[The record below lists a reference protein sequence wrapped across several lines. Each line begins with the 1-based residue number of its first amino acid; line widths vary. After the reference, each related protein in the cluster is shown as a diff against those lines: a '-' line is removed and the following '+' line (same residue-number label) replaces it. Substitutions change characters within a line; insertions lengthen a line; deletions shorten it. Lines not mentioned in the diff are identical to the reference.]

1 MPTKINCLELFAGCG
16 GLGYGFH
23 KEEFTMVC
31 ANELEAVIATS
42 YQRNFAGTTVIAGDI
57 TKPEIKK
64 QIYECF
70 NEEVECDVILGG
82 PPCVA
87 YSMSGHR
94 NSRDPRGQLFNDYV
108 TVVKELK
115 PKVFIMENVKGILTI
130 MHDKPTLTKAE
141 QKLADKYYKL
151 EADKIKYAELKKNL
165 VFNNSKAESE
175 VKAAAEPDPKAA
187 AESEAKAAA
196 EPESKAKTKT
206 KTKAKTK
213 KTKAKASDVSPPL
226 VEDAKPAAQE
236 SEEYKKN
243 EANIK
248 ENKKNIKNMASE
260 LGKFRMKVTDIIK
273 DKFKDIG
280 YTVKMELLK
289 ASNFG
294 VPQNRERVIFI
305 GVRNDIEKDIKYP
318 EATHNAD
325 GSDGKK
331 KHQTVKEAID
341 DLKDS
346 PENKETHQ
354 IYTKHSEAFTEKIK
368 NTKLGESV
376 NKKYTEAFFRCS
388 PDKPS
393 NTVKEN
399 HGGVFVHYEK
409 NRVMTPRELA
419 RLQSFPDDYRFNGT
433 KSSVLVQLGNAVPF
447 GLSHAIAKEIKKI
460 FI

>member
-1 MPTKINCLELFAGCG
+1 MATKINCLELFAGCG
-16 GLGYGFH
+16 GLGHGFH
-23 KEEFTMVC
+23 KEGFTMVC
-31 ANELEAVIATS
+31 ANELEAVIAGS
-42 YQRNFAGTTVIAGDI
+42 YELNFADTTVIPGDI

-64 QIYECF
+64 QIYDCF

-108 TVVKELK
+108 AVVNELK

-130 MHDKPTLTKAE
+130 MHDKPNLTKAE
-141 QKLADKYYKL
+141 KKLADKYYKL

-165 VFNNSKAESE
+165 VFHNSKAESE
-175 VKAAAEPDPKAA
+175 AAAEPDPKAA
-187 AESEAKAAA
+187 AEP
-196 EPESKAKTKT
+196 EPKT
-206 KTKAKTK
+206 
-213 KTKAKASDVSPPL
+213 SDVSPPPP
-226 VEDAKPAAQE
+226 VEEAKPAAQE

-248 ENKKNIKNMASE
+248 ETKKNIKKMAPD

-280 YTVKMELLK
+280 YKVEMKLLK
-289 ASNFG
+289 ASDFG

-305 GVRNDIEKDIKYP
+305 GVRNDIDKEITYP
-318 EATHNAD
+318 EETHNAD

-331 KHQTVKEAID
+331 KHKTVKEAID

-346 PENKETHQ
+346 PENKKTHQ
-354 IYTKHSEAFTEKIK
+354 IYTKHSEAYVEKIK
-368 NTKLGESV
+368 NTNIGESV
-376 NKKYTEAFFRCS
+376 SKKYSEACFRCS

-399 HGGVFVHYEK
+399 HGGVFLHYEK

-419 RLQSFPDDYRFNGT
+419 RLQSFPDDFIFNGT
-433 KSSVLVQLGNAVPF
+433 KSSVLVQLGNAVPC
-447 GLSHAIAKEIKKI
+447 GLSNAIAKEIKKI

>member
-1 MPTKINCLELFAGCG
+1 
-16 GLGYGFH
+16 
-23 KEEFTMVC
+23 V
-31 ANELEAVIATS
+31 S
-42 YQRNFAGTTVIAGDI
+42 
-57 TKPEIKK
+57 
-64 QIYECF
+64 
-70 NEEVECDVILGG
+70 
-82 PPCVA
+82 
-87 YSMSGHR
+87 
-94 NSRDPRGQLFNDYV
+94 
-108 TVVKELK
+108 ELK

-151 EADKIKYAELKKNL
+151 EADKIMYAKLKKNL
-165 VFNNSKAESE
+165 VYNNNQEDEEYMENETNIKA
-175 VKAAAEPDPKAA
+175 
-187 AESEAKAAA
+187 
-196 EPESKAKTKT
+196 
-206 KTKAKTK
+206 TK
-213 KTKAKASDVSPPL
+213 KNLKKMASDF
-226 VEDAKPAAQE
+226 D
-236 SEEYKKN
+236 
-243 EANIK
+243 
-248 ENKKNIKNMASE
+248 
-260 LGKFRMKVTDIIK
+260 KFRMNVTDIIK
-273 DKFKDIG
+273 DKFKGIG
-280 YTVKMELLK
+280 YKVDMKLLK
-289 ASNFG
+289 ASDFG

-305 GVRNDIEKDIKYP
+305 GIRNDIDREITYP
-318 EATHNAD
+318 EETHNTD

-341 DLKDS
+341 DLKDT

-368 NTKLGESV
+368 NTKIGESV

-433 KSSVLVQLGNAVPF
+433 KSSVLVQLGNAVPC

-460 FI
+460 FMHI